1 MKRMLSITAATALV
15 LAFAVPAFAGGEGC
29 NHGSSASAA
38 ATHDCG
44 GSARS
49 SAWSGAWLQRT
60 SSGEITVADVAKG
73 SPAYRSGL
81 KTGDIVL
88 AVNGYDLSDSE
99 QRETC
104 ANKAECTAGHSVTY
118 KVQRGNSTRLLKFK
132 LEKMPAN
139 ATARFARQQAAF
151 EPSLAAVVIP
161 AAN

>member
-1 MKRMLSITAATALV
+1 MKKMLSLTAATAVV

-29 NHGSSASAA
+29 SHGSSASAA

-44 GSARS
+44 GSAKS
-49 SAWSGAWLQRT
+49 SAWSGAWLQRMP
-60 SSGEITVADVAKG
+60 SGEITVAAVAKG

-81 KTGDIVL
+81 ETGDVVL

-104 ANKAECTAGHSVTY
+104 ANKAECSVGHSVTY
-118 KVQRGNSTRLLKFK
+118 KVQRGSSTRLLKFK

-139 ATARFARQQAAF
+139 ATARFSNRQAAF
-151 EPSLAAVVIP
+151 EPALAAVVIP
-161 AAN
+161 TSN